1 MAPVARTL
9 VAVIL
14 ACCASHTAA
23 LAESSVT
30 DLDVAS
36 RYERAAAVQRS
47 RAGGWP
53 LNTAIQPI
61 WIEGTASFYYKET
74 TSSGYRFRLV
84 DATKR
89 TNSDLFDHRRLA
101 DRLAKATGKE
111 VSADELPVF
120 RLLVEDGAAT
130 FEGLGKRWRYEIGR
144 NRLSEEGTL
153 GPPGSPPE
161 VVSPDGRKAV
171 FRRDTNIW
179 VRDIESGEET
189 QLTTDGEPY
198 YEYGIDPDATGRAA
212 ASFHAIWSPDS
223 TKILTHQTDDRQ
235 IEALPMV
242 EFAPKDG
249 TLRPRAFSFRTSL
262 PGDQHVTTFRMTVI
276 DVDGGTQ
283 VSARYPTIVASRMF
297 DTPVSG
303 NRAWW
308 SKDSTKAYFVEIER
322 FEKHVNVVEFDTTT
336 GHSHVV
342 FEESTSDGYLELG
355 SNVYTPT
362 SILPLPESDQ
372 LIWYSERSGWAHLY
386 LYHLRT
392 GEKIRDLTS
401 GDWLVR
407 DVIGV
412 DRKSRD
418 LFLTRAG
425 HDASIDPYYRQVV
438 RVDLDSA
445 ALTELSGGNADHFVP
460 HERDFGAML
469 AMFVEGADPKRNQ
482 GLSPNG
488 DYYVET
494 VQRIDA
500 LPRTILR
507 DRNGQEVMT
516 VVETDMSAAPEW
528 FTAGEPFQTLAAD
541 EETPISGVLMKPST
555 FDPDKQYP
563 VIDYIYGGPQVSHV
577 PESIGDMNFMRARTL
592 AELGFVVVII
602 DGRGTI
608 ERSREF
614 RESSYSAV
622 HTASDLEDHI
632 AAIRQLA
639 EKYEWIDD
647 SRVGITGFS
656 GGGYMTASAMLRF
669 PEFFDVG
676 VAGAGNHDQ
685 RLFWSTWGERYHG
698 AVEGDN
704 YAAQANLTYAGNLE
718 GKLLFIHGLLDYGVH
733 PAALFQLTQALIDAN
748 KDFDLILL
756 PQAAHSL
763 NGWAERRL
771 WDYFVTHLAGE
782 EPPETFAG
790 VSIAELFEAEIG
802 RVMTLRYGIEPP
814 PLAEAESAGDE

>member
-1 MAPVARTL
+1 MAPVTRIL
-9 VAVIL
+9 AVVLL

-23 LAESSVT
+23 RAEAGT
-30 DLDVAS
+30 AELDVAS

-47 RAGGWP
+47 RADGWP
-53 LNTAIQPI
+53 LNTAIHPI
-61 WIEGTASFYYKET
+61 WIEGSASFHYKEGT
-74 TSSGYRFRLV
+74 PNGFRFRLV

-89 TNSDLFDHRRLA
+89 TNTDLFDHRKLA

-120 RLLVEDGAAT
+120 RLVVEDGVAT

-144 NRLSEEGTL
+144 NRLAEEGTL
-153 GPPGSPPE
+153 GAPGSPPE
-161 VVSPDGRKAV
+161 VVSPDGKKAV

-179 VRDIESGEET
+179 VRDLGSGKET
-189 QLTTDGEPY
+189 QLTADGEPY

-223 TKILTHQTDDRQ
+223 KKILTHQTDDRQ

-249 TLRPRAFSFRTSL
+249 TLRPKAFSFRTSL
-262 PGDQHVTTFRMTVI
+262 PGDPHVTTFRMTVI
-276 DVDGGTQ
+276 DVDDGSQ
-283 VSARYPTIVASRMF
+283 VSARYPAIVASRMF

-322 FEKHVNVVEFDTTT
+322 FEKRANVVEFDTKT
-336 GHSHVV
+336 GHSRVV
-342 FEESTSDGYLELG
+342 FEESTGEGYLELG

-386 LYHLRT
+386 LYDLLT

-407 DVIGV
+407 DVLGV
-412 DRKSRD
+412 DRENRA

-425 HDASIDPYYRQVV
+425 HDDSIDPYYRQVV

-445 ALTELSGGNADHFVP
+445 ELTELSGGDADHLVP
-460 HERDFGAML
+460 HKSDFGAML
-469 AMFVEGADPKRNQ
+469 AMFVDGTDANRVR

-488 DYYVET
+488 DFYVET
-494 VQRIDA
+494 IQRIDA
-500 LPRTILR
+500 MPRTILR

-516 VVETDMSAAPEW
+516 VVEADISRAPEW

-541 EETPISGVLMKPST
+541 EETSISGVLMKPST
-555 FDPDKQYP
+555 FDPDKKYP

-577 PESIGDMNFMRARTL
+577 PESIGDMNFFRARTL
-592 AELGFVVVII
+592 AELGFVVVIM

-614 RESSYSAV
+614 HESSYSAV
-622 HTASDLEDHI
+622 HTASHLEDHI
-632 AAIRQLA
+632 AGIRQLA
-639 EKYEWIDD
+639 GKYEWIDD

-685 RLFWSTWGERYHG
+685 RLFWSSWGERYHG
-698 AVEGDN
+698 AVDGDN
-704 YAAQANLTYAGNLE
+704 YGPQANLTYASNLK
-718 GKLLFIHGLLDYGVH
+718 GKLLFIHGLMDYGVH

-756 PQAAHSL
+756 PQAGHSL

-782 EPPETFAG
+782 EPPAEFAG

-802 RVMTLRYGIEPP
+802 RVMTLRYGIELPP
-814 PLAEAESAGDE
+814 VAEGEGADDE

>member
-1 MAPVARTL
+1 MAPVARVL
-9 VAVIL
+9 AAVVL
-14 ACCASHTAA
+14 ASCASPFVVH
-23 LAESSVT
+23 AESST
-30 DLDVAS
+30 SELDVAS

-47 RAGGWP
+47 RADGWP
-53 LNTAIQPI
+53 LNTAIHPM
-61 WIEGTASFYYKET
+61 WIEGTSSFHYKEGT
-74 TSSGYRFRLV
+74 PNGYRFRLV
-84 DATKR
+84 DATTR
-89 TNSDLFDHRRLA
+89 TNTDLFDHRKLA

-120 RLLVEDGAAT
+120 RLVVVDGVAT

-161 VVSPDGRKAV
+161 VTSPDGKKAV

-179 VRDIESGEET
+179 VRDVESGEET

-223 TKILTHQTDDRQ
+223 RKILTHQTDDRQ
-235 IEALPMV
+235 IEAFPMV

-249 TLRPRAFSFRTSL
+249 TIRPKAFSFRTSL
-262 PGDQHVTTFRMTVI
+262 PGDENVTTFRMTVI
-276 DVDGGTQ
+276 DVDSGSQ
-283 VSARYPTIVASRMF
+283 VSARYPAIVASRML

-308 SKDSTKAYFVEIER
+308 SKDSAKAYFVEIER
-322 FEKHVNVVEFDTTT
+322 FEKRATVVEFDTTT
-336 GHSHVV
+336 GHSRVV
-342 FEESTSDGYLELG
+342 FAESTGDGYLELG

-362 SILPLPESDQ
+362 SLLPLPESDQ

-386 LYHLRT
+386 LYDLLT
-392 GEKIRDLTS
+392 GEKIRDLTA
-401 GDWLVR
+401 GNWLVR
-407 DVIGV
+407 DVLGV
-412 DRKSRD
+412 DEKNRA

-425 HDASIDPYYRQVV
+425 HDETIDPYYRQVV

-445 ALTELSGGNADHFVP
+445 ALTELSGGDADHFVP
-460 HERDFGAML
+460 HASDFGAMI
-469 AMFVEGADPKRNQ
+469 AAFVDGTDSRRIQ

-494 VQRIDA
+494 IQRIDA

-507 DRNGQEVMT
+507 DRDGQEVMT
-516 VVETDMSAAPEW
+516 VVEADMRQAPEW

-541 EETPISGVLMKPST
+541 EETLISGVLMRPST
-555 FDPDKQYP
+555 FDPDKKYP

-577 PESIGDMNFMRARTL
+577 PESIGDMNFIRARTL
-592 AELGFVVVII
+592 AELGFVVVIM

-614 RESSYSAV
+614 HESSYSAV
-622 HTASDLEDHI
+622 HTASHLEDHI
-632 AAIRQLA
+632 AGIRQLA
-639 EKYEWIDD
+639 ERYEWIDA

-656 GGGYMTASAMLRF
+656 GGGYMTASALLRF

-698 AVEGDN
+698 AVDGDN
-704 YAAQANLTYAGNLE
+704 YGPQANLTYAGNLK
-718 GKLLFIHGLLDYGVH
+718 GKLLFIHGLMDYGVH

-782 EPPETFAG
+782 EPPEQFAG

-814 PLAEAESAGDE
+814 PAAEAERADDE